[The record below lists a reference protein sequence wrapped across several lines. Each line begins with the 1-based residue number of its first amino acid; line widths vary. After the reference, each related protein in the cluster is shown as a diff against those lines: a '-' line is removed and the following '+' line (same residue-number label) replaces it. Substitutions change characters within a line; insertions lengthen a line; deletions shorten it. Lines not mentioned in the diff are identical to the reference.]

1 MTGKVDPDRS
11 LSWSADFLSRL
22 NLGPTFLPRSA
33 LSFLGKG
40 GTFGES
46 KLFFLR
52 LLYHD
57 MEGLT
62 VEGHRGPL

>member
-1 MTGKVDPDRS
+1 MTGKVDSDRS

-46 KLFFLR
+46 KLFLR

-57 MEGLT
+57 MEDWT
-62 VEGHRGPL
+62 VKATEAP